1 MRTSF
6 HHQPEAQHPNFQLP
20 ASWQADYPIFGDFS
34 EELWCYCNTLTIFE
48 PSATLP
54 GGLLGRIPTHSN
66 ELGRVMTI
74 SGLLSRDQI
83 TANAMEM
90 TDADFNCIEVIG
102 DLIRHTEMMD
112 NERRQDETKEE
123 RLAQRSLSLEP
134 R

>member
-1 MRTSF
+1 MSALGISPRNCGAIATRS
-6 HHQPEAQHPNFQLP
+6 Q
-20 ASWQADYPIFGDFS
+20 
-34 EELWCYCNTLTIFE
+34 FE

>member
-1 MRTSF
+1 
-6 HHQPEAQHPNFQLP
+6 
-20 ASWQADYPIFGDFS
+20 
-34 EELWCYCNTLTIFE
+34 
-48 PSATLP
+48 
-54 GGLLGRIPTHSN
+54 
-66 ELGRVMTI
+66 MTI

-90 TDADFNCIEVIG
+90 TDADFNCIEVG